1 MHSVQSDSVFP
12 IKHIRSFDFIDG
24 TSESPQEHPH
34 KSRRTLM
41 PLQECEIVRY
51 SANQLEMTP
60 DSPALAL
67 KLVFVQRRQ
76 HSCLV
81 KTDTSGI

>member
-1 MHSVQSDSVFP
+1 MQSMQSNSVFP
-12 IKHIRSFDFIDG
+12 IKHIRSLDFIDG
-24 TSESPQEHPH
+24 TPESPQEHPH

-41 PLQECEIVRY
+41 SRQECEIARY

-67 KLVFVQRRQ
+67 KLVFVQRRE